1 MFKIEIF
8 ANDMDEIQRHIVRSN
23 PWVSTK
29 HWHFVEGNI
38 YGRQRTS

>member
-23 PWVSTK
+23 PWVSR
-29 HWHFVEGNI
+29 NI
-38 YGRQRTS
+38 GIL